1 MEIFLKKIISILY
14 SILFT
19 IMSKPQMFTNIKPPK
34 SNKTIKLLAEDK
46 HQYIYFNAD
55 GEPNT
60 YKSDTEIQII
70 PNHKAR
76 EILYITG
83 PSGSGKSYYAAEYVK
98 KFVEIFPESE
108 IFLFSRKDSD
118 PAFDNIKE
126 IVRIKIDQKL
136 INAPIDIL
144 GECGENTLLIF
155 DDIDSLDK
163 KYWDVIAKMMYDL
176 LEVGRSYKLYGIMTS
191 HLINSNNKKFS
202 RIILNESHYVV
213 FFPKTNI
220 KGNIYFLQNYVGM
233 EKDSIKQLLNKP
245 TRALLV
251 HRFYPNFFMTKHE
264 IGPIE
269 SDIVKKEPPKE
280 IKEVPD
286 LIS

>member
-46 HQYIYFNAD
+46 HQYIYFNPD

-60 YKSDTEIQII
+60 YNSDTEIQII

-98 KFVEIFPESE
+98 KFVEIFPESD

-126 IVRIKIDQKL
+126 IVRIKIDDKL

-144 GECGENTLLIF
+144 SECSENTLLIF

-269 SDIVKKEPPKE
+269 SDIVKKEPTKE